1 MNIQAKQLNRFFL
14 LATAPFFG
22 LILALLLGSVRL
34 DWEGQPVKLAAPAEL
49 DQQVNQVSTA
59 ISDAEETAKYTI
71 STIRKSAALYQKTTS
86 AMAQVVTAARKTSSR
101 PEAIYD
107 RRITS
112 KFGSSPYETVQS
124 DKIRIELYKINPGS
138 YKGYAMKIKLKD
150 PSAMKMAVAADKLG
164 SSETT
169 MQAVKHSGAI
179 AGINAGGFADSGGK
193 RYPLSTTIQN
203 GKYLTGFQPS
213 FKDLSFVGLNQ
224 SGKLIGGKFSS
235 QSQLDKLKPLFGATF
250 VPVLLQNGTK
260 TPIPQ
265 KWLTSPYRAPR
276 TVIGSYKD
284 DQLLVLV
291 VDGYD
296 ENGHSGASLPE
307 LQDKLYNLGVQSAYN
322 LDGGGSTSLILGG
335 KVVNKPSDGA
345 LRPVPTHFLFFK

>member
-1 MNIQAKQLNRFFL
+1 MNIQAKQVNRFFL

-22 LILALLLGSVRL
+22 LMIALLLGSVKL
-34 DWEGQPVKLAAPAEL
+34 GWEGTPIALPPT
-49 DQQVNQVSTA
+49 DQIDQHVARVSSSL
-59 ISDAEETAKYTI
+59 SDAEETAKYTI
-71 STIRKSAALYQKTTS
+71 STIRRTAALYQQTTT
-86 AMAQVVTAARKTSSR
+86 AMSQVVTAASKVSSR

-107 RRITS
+107 RRITA
-112 KFGSSPYETVQS
+112 KFGSDPYETVQS
-124 DKIRIELYKINPGS
+124 DRIRIELYKINPGN
-138 YKGYAMKIKLKD
+138 YKGYAMKVKLKN
-150 PSAMKMAVAADKLG
+150 PSAMKMAVAGDKLG
-164 SSETT
+164 SAETT
-169 MQAVKHSGAI
+169 MQAVKHSGAV

-203 GKYLTGFQPS
+203 GKYLSGFEPS

-235 QSQLDKLKPLFGATF
+235 QSELDKLRPSFGATF
-250 VPVLLQNGTK
+250 VPVLLKNGSK
-260 TPIPQ
+260 TTIPD

-276 TVIGSYKD
+276 TVIGSYRD

-296 ENGHSGASLPE
+296 EQGGSGASIPE

-322 LDGGGSTSLILGG
+322 LDGGGSTSLILNGR
-335 KVVNKPSDGA
+335 VINKPSDGS